1 MQLYTAVMLITF
13 KKLDSKYLMAGE
25 YAQDPFMRDLVLPVM
40 RQPIERVFGETGEHL
55 KESNNNI
62 RAAILS
68 VRVARNEYPN
78 DSTMMEGYMNAFP
91 NVRCPSCSPCAHDL
105 LSNCSLLV
113 ECRSRRRHV
122 WSCRWP

>member
-1 MQLYTAVMLITF
+1 MQLYTAAMLVTF
-13 KKLDSKYLMAGE
+13 EKLDSKYLMAGE
-25 YAQDPFMRDLVLPVM
+25 YAQDPFVRDLVLPVTT
-40 RQPIERVFGETGEHL
+40 RPIERVFGETGEHL

-62 RAAILS
+62 HAAILS
-68 VRVARNEYPN
+68 TRVARNEYPN

-113 ECRSRRRHV
+113 KYRRHV
-122 WSCRWP
+122 RSCRGP